1 MKRDKWRMENGQM
14 EFSRKT
20 DERQKVDKW
29 QRRKKGFGAQKKREN
44 KNYEGGGKNKGKKRG
59 QTKTKEGREA

>member
-29 QRRKKGFGAQKKREN
+29 QRRKKSFGAQKK
-44 KNYEGGGKNKGKKRG
+44 KGKQKL
-59 QTKTKEGREA
+59 